1 MQRFLNLHGEPAKQ
15 EQRRHLADR
24 WICGWPACMPGL
36 RGPMSPRDRMA
47 TPETYGNEGKAP
59 WETKPDPSGRHL
71 VRRALPWLGALLLLA
86 LIAWGLWPK
95 PIVIETGVVARS
107 PLTVR
112 VSEEGKTRVRNRY
125 VVAASVAGKMR
136 RVPLKPG
143 DAVEA
148 GKTLLT
154 AIEPVAAPLLDPRA
168 RLQAESVVSMHEASR
183 KRALE
188 SLEAARAALKFAEAD
203 RDRMRSVKQDGTISD
218 SDRGRMEAD
227 ASIKAAEVR
236 AAEFS
241 LQVIDYELAQARAVL
256 ERPDVS
262 TAGNLA
268 EVRSP
273 VSGNVLNVMQE
284 SETVIS
290 PGMAILEIGDP
301 ADIEI
306 EAEILSRDAVS
317 IRPGDSVEIEQWG
330 GESPLKGRVRRVEP
344 AAFTKIS
351 ALGVEEQRVIVLSDL
366 IDPPEAA
373 RSLGDRYRVEVRVA
387 VWHSD
392 DVLAVPSGALFREG
406 NAWKTF
412 IYQNGRARLAAID
425 AGRSDGRLTEV
436 LSGLKTGDKV
446 LLHPPDTVKDG
457 SSVRER

>member
-1 MQRFLNLHGEPAKQ
+1 MANPDSTPQRG
-15 EQRRHLADR
+15 D
-24 WICGWPACMPGL
+24 
-36 RGPMSPRDRMA
+36 
-47 TPETYGNEGKAP
+47 AP

-71 VRRALPWLGALLLLA
+71 LRRSLPWLGALLLLA
-86 LIAWGLWPK
+86 LIVWGLWPK
-95 PIVIETGVVARS
+95 PVVIETGIVARS

-125 VVAASVAGKMR
+125 VVAAPVAGNMR

-143 DAVEA
+143 DSVEA
-148 GKTLLT
+148 GKTVLT
-154 AIEPVAAPLLDPRA
+154 HIEPVVAPLLDPRA
-168 RLQAESVVSMHEASR
+168 RLQAEAVVSMHEAAR
-183 KRALE
+183 KQAAE
-188 SLEAARAALKFAEAD
+188 SLAALRAALKLATAE
-203 RDRMRSVKQDGTISD
+203 RERVRSVKRDGTLSD
-218 SDRGRMEAD
+218 SDRDRAEGEA
-227 ASIKAAEVR
+227 AIKAAEVR

-256 ERPDVS
+256 ERPAVT
-262 TAGNLA
+262 TAANLV
-268 EVRSP
+268 EVKSP
-273 VSGNVLNVMQE
+273 VSGRLLHVMQE
-284 SETVIS
+284 SETVVT

-317 IRPGDSVEIEQWG
+317 IRSGDPVEIEQWG
-330 GESPLKGRVRRVEP
+330 GEEPLKGRVRRVEP

-373 RSLGDRYRVEVRVA
+373 AALGDRYRVEVRVA

-392 DVLAVPSGALFREG
+392 DVLVIPAGALFREG
-406 NAWKTF
+406 NEWKTF
-412 IYQNGRARLAAID
+412 IYQNGRARLTTVE

-436 LSGLKTGDKV
+436 LSGLKAGDRV
-446 LLHPPDTVKDG
+446 LLHPPDTIRDG
-457 SSVRER
+457 SSVRERD

>member
-1 MQRFLNLHGEPAKQ
+1 
-15 EQRRHLADR
+15 
-24 WICGWPACMPGL
+24 
-36 RGPMSPRDRMA
+36 MA
-47 TPETYGNEGKAP
+47 NPDSTPQQGDAP

-71 VRRALPWLGALLLLA
+71 LRRSLPWLGALLLLV
-86 LIAWGLWPK
+86 LIVWGLWPK
-95 PIVIETGVVARS
+95 PVVIETGIVARS

-125 VVAASVAGKMR
+125 VVAAPVAGNMR

-143 DAVEA
+143 DSVEA
-148 GKTLLT
+148 GKTILT
-154 AIEPVAAPLLDPRA
+154 HIEPVAAPLLDPRA
-168 RLQAESVVSMHEASR
+168 RLQAEAVVSMHEAAR
-183 KRALE
+183 KQAAE
-188 SLEAARAALKFAEAD
+188 SLEALRAALALATAE
-203 RDRMRSVKQDGTISD
+203 RERVRSVKRDGTLSD
-218 SDRGRMEAD
+218 SDRDRAEGEA
-227 ASIKAAEVR
+227 AIKAAEVR

-256 ERPDVS
+256 ERPDVT
-262 TAGNLA
+262 TAANLV
-268 EVRSP
+268 EVKSP
-273 VSGNVLNVMQE
+273 VSGRVLNVMQE
-284 SETVIS
+284 SETVVT

-330 GESPLKGRVRRVEP
+330 GELPLKGRVRRVEP

-366 IDPPEAA
+366 IDPPQAA
-373 RSLGDRYRVEVRVA
+373 AALGDRYRVEVRVA

-392 DVLAVPSGALFREG
+392 DVLVVPAGALFREG

-412 IYQNGRARLAAID
+412 IYQNGRARLTTVE
-425 AGRSDGRLTEV
+425 AGHSDGRFTEV
-436 LSGLKTGDKV
+436 LSGLKAGDPV
-446 LLHPPDTVKDG
+446 LLHPPDTIRDG
-457 SSVRER
+457 SRVRERD